1 MSEKNTVVV
10 VRAGKSSATAPLLPP
25 TAALRVLADLRFSD
39 QALAELTEFAPQVLV
54 LDLRGLLAA
63 EVGPIVR
70 RLRTA
75 SPRSRIVA
83 IGDSGSEIIAQ
94 QAIVS
99 GVASFQSRD
108 VTPASVLNAVTHA
121 ASGEMH
127 LTRTGRQAVRS
138 LLGGKPGEPPKK

>member
-1 MSEKNTVVV
+1 MSEQKSVVV
-10 VRAGKSSATAPLLPP
+10 MRAGKATAAAPLLPP
-25 TAALRVLADLRFSD
+25 TAALRVLADR
-39 QALAELTEFAPQVLV
+39 AYGEAAVNELMELAPQVLV
-54 LDLRGLLAA
+54 LDLRGLLPA

-83 IGDSGSEIIAQ
+83 IGDAGSEVVAQ
-94 QAIVS
+94 QAIVA

-138 LLGGKPGEPPKK
+138 LLGAKPKEPTKK